1 MNKTLRQ
8 FFVASAIGVASLGSH
23 AQSPSVMPLTPAS
36 PETAQTQAERD
47 YEAAKAA
54 CDAQRFRTAKIECLR
69 NAEDDYRATGTSPGG
84 GKNGA
89 GGPAGTGQA
98 APLEAEVQ
106 ANNPLNSSIRF
117 GGRY

>member
-1 MNKTLRQ
+1 
-8 FFVASAIGVASLGSH
+8 
-23 AQSPSVMPLTPAS
+23 MPLTPAS